1 MDGKSISEINALS
14 IKDALLFF
22 NSISL
27 EKKELQ
33 IANRLI
39 TEIKSRLNYLS
50 DVGLN
55 YLTLSRPTN
64 TLSGGESQR
73 INLATSMG
81 VH

>member
-1 MDGKSISEINALS
+1 M
-14 IKDALLFF
+14 
-22 NSISL
+22 
-27 EKKELQ
+27 KKEELQ

-64 TLSGGESQR
+64 TLSGVSPNELTWLLQ
-73 INLATSMG
+73 LG